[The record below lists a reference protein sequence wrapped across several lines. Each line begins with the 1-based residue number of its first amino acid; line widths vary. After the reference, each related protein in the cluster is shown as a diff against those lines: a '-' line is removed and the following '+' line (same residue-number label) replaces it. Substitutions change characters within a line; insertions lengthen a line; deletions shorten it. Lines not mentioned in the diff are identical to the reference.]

1 MLAAPG
7 ALRVSEWGEQ
17 DREDTFCEP
26 AILWDSGSVVT
37 TPVVTWRRKERTE
50 GQPGKRQFLGKE
62 HKGEGAAGAAVE
74 WAEAEEIDL

>member
-1 MLAAPG
+1 MLS
-7 ALRVSEWGEQ
+7 VSLSGVNRTEKTHSVSQPPSG
-17 DREDTFCEP
+17 TC
-26 AILWDSGSVVT
+26 GSVVT